1 MNIIIVDDDTLVTE
15 ALKTILESSGKV
27 TVTATGS
34 DGTDAVRLYKEFKP
48 DILLTDIQMKEMSG
62 LDATKEILSFD
73 NTAKILLLTTFL
85 DDEYIVTALKY
96 GAKGYIL
103 KQDYT
108 AIVPALEAVYSG
120 QSVFGTEIIS
130 KLPELLNKKHEFDYS
145 DYDINERELEVIK
158 EIADGHSNKEI
169 AADLYLS
176 EGTVRNSDSVTGHS
190 LPYFIISI
198 YENKNLILY
207 IPNSQVLI
215 FYNYINSNGYSQSA
229 LLPV

>member
-130 KLPELLNKKHEFDYS
+130 KLPELLNKKHEILLVSPYS

-176 EGTVRNSDSVTGHS
+176 EGTVRNYLS
-190 LPYFIISI
+190 SI
-198 YENKNLILY
+198 LDNLGLRDRT
-207 IPNSQVLI
+207 QLAI
-215 FYNYINSNGYSQSA
+215 FYYKHI
-229 LLPV
+229 

>member
-34 DGTDAVRLYKEFKP
+34 DGTDAVRLYKEFKH

-145 DYDINERELEVIK
+145 DYDINERELE
-158 EIADGHSNKEI
+158 EIGRASCRER
-169 AADLYLS
+169 
-176 EGTVRNSDSVTGHS
+176 V
-190 LPYFIISI
+190 
-198 YENKNLILY
+198 
-207 IPNSQVLI
+207 
-215 FYNYINSNGYSQSA
+215 
-229 LLPV
+229 

>member
-1 MNIIIVDDDTLVTE
+1 
-15 ALKTILESSGKV
+15 
-27 TVTATGS
+27 
-34 DGTDAVRLYKEFKP
+34 
-48 DILLTDIQMKEMSG
+48 MKEMSG

-176 EGTVRNSDSVTGHS
+176 EGTVRNYLS
-190 LPYFIISI
+190 SI
-198 YENKNLILY
+198 LDKLKRIFAIRSAACLTMLNTFPLNQRTNQAKQGQKKYPPHYLY
-207 IPNSQVLI
+207 P
-215 FYNYINSNGYSQSA
+215 FYLYH
-229 LLPV
+229 

>member
-130 KLPELLNKKHEFDYS
+130 KLPELLNKKH

-176 EGTVRNSDSVTGHS
+176 EGTVRNYLS
-190 LPYFIISI
+190 SI
-198 YENKNLILY
+198 LDKLGLRDRT
-207 IPNSQVLI
+207 QLAI
-215 FYNYINSNGYSQSA
+215 FYYKHI
-229 LLPV
+229 

>member
-1 MNIIIVDDDTLVTE
+1 MNIIIVDDDILVTE

-27 TVTATGS
+27 TVIATGS
-34 DGTDAVRLYKEFKP
+34 DGADAIRLYKEFKP

-73 NTAKILLLTTFL
+73 NNAKILLLTTFL

-96 GAKGYIL
+96 GTKGYIL

-130 KLPELLNKKHEFDYS
+130 KLPALLNKKQEFDYS
-145 DYDINERELEVIK
+145 NYDINDREFEVIK
-158 EIADGHSNKEI
+158 EIAEGHSNKEI

-176 EGTVRNSDSVTGHS
+176 EGTVRNYLS
-190 LPYFIISI
+190 
-198 YENKNLILY
+198 NILDKLGLRDRT
-207 IPNSQVLI
+207 QLAI
-215 FYNYINSNGYSQSA
+215 FYYKHK
-229 LLPV
+229 